1 MKVGDHPLTARPA
14 RRLERRAVLASVLA
28 AAVVIVAAF
37 ARQQHIP
44 KHRTIWAEDGV
55 QFIGC
60 AYSGAS
66 SLRCLTKP
74 YGGFLLVVPRL
85 GAMVAASAV
94 SPRDLPIALTAVAAA
109 VAALC
114 AFVVARAI
122 SQVTGS
128 AISGLVG
135 GAALA
140 LVYQAG
146 REVIGNLTNL
156 HWVLLTTGIV
166 LVVTVWLH
174 HRPSALDIF
183 VVVLGA
189 LSSALA
195 PMLPVL
201 AAVGWALRRP
211 RARLMFWLTAAAAAL
226 QVAVSV
232 AFPRIRPPPGTPAVP
247 FSYVLGS
254 YAMGVLSRG
263 PFGGLDVPPDWTVTA
278 GTLTVLMLLIIAG
291 VLAWVRG
298 IGAAPPLSAESAP
311 PPSSLLAVSAV
322 ATFLVTG
329 AVVFGASVFVGH
341 WYNPRYSYVPSA
353 LMIEALMMGAALLQR
368 LPPSG
373 ACGSG
378 PRLRSLSRLIVP
390 VVAIVMAA
398 GFARSFALR
407 ARASDGPDYT
417 AGYEREHGKCATG
430 ASAITIP
437 ISPPPR
443 WTFTIPCNRVHD

>member
-1 MKVGDHPLTARPA
+1 MIGFL
-14 RRLERRAVLASVLA
+14 RRGSEQGPTLNTLAGVVA
-28 AAVVIVAAF
+28 AGVVIIATL
-37 ARQQHIP
+37 ARQQTIP

-66 SLRCLTKP
+66 RLRCLTTP
-74 YGGFLLVVPRL
+74 YGGFLLTVPRL
-85 GAMVAASAV
+85 GAMVAASAA
-94 SPRDLPIALTAVAAA
+94 SPRDLSIALTTVAAA

-122 SQVTGS
+122 AHVTGS
-128 AISGLVG
+128 AIGGLIG

-140 LVYQAG
+140 LVFQAG

-174 HRPSALDIF
+174 HRPSALDIL

-189 LSSALA
+189 LSTALA
-195 PMLPVL
+195 PILPVL

-211 RARLMFWLTAAAAAL
+211 RARLMFWLTMAAAAL

-232 AFPRIRPPPGTPAVP
+232 ASPRIQARAPAVE
-247 FSYVLGS
+247 FSYVLRS
-254 YAMGVLSRG
+254 YETEVLGRG

-278 GTLTVLMLLIIAG
+278 GTLTVLMLLIIA
-291 VLAWVRG
+291 WVVGWFRG
-298 IGAAPPLSAESAP
+298 IGAAPPLRAGSAP
-311 PPSSLLAVSAV
+311 PPSSLLAASAV

-329 AVVFGASVFVGH
+329 AFVFATSVLVNH

-353 LMIEALMMGAALLQR
+353 LMVEALMTGAALLQR
-368 LPPSG
+368 VPPSD
-373 ACGSG
+373 ACGPG
-378 PRLRSLSRLIVP
+378 PRLRSLSRLVVP
-390 VVAIVMAA
+390 VVALLLAA

-407 ARASDGPDYT
+407 ARASDGPDYA
-417 AGYEREHGKCATG
+417 AGYEREHRKCATG
-430 ASAITIP
+430 SSAITIP
-437 ISPPPR
+437 ISPR
-443 WTFTIPCNRVHD
+443 KWALTIPCSRVLD